1 MKENVLSSKRYIIIQ
16 ESSVIMSAI
25 YFQRVQG
32 KNTLERERD
41 KKQEI
46 GNMLFPLN
54 LGERLTGI
62 RCSALSN
69 VLCV

>member
-1 MKENVLSSKRYIIIQ
+1 
-16 ESSVIMSAI
+16 MSAI